1 MSENE
6 VRDKRALMAK
16 LVEVGAAIKG
26 MEKTGTNTHFNFKFV
41 EASHAYEQIRNELYK
56 RKVFLDISLGDV
68 EQQGTLT
75 SVSMRMTFTDAESGQ
90 TRVIK
95 WHGYGSDKQDKGL
108 AKAITSGVK
117 SFLLTNLLIP
127 SGVEPDAEGTD
138 IVDVPAPA
146 QASVS
151 TEKLMEL
158 VALAKEREVSDA
170 KMKTKIN
177 SLGAKRAAEL
187 TPEQATKLERWIKTQ
202 KKAVVDE

>member
-1 MSENE
+1 MSNDDP
-6 VRDKRALMAK
+6 RDERALMAK

-26 MEKTGTNTHFNFKFV
+26 IEKTGTNAHFNFKFV
-41 EASHAYEQIRNELYK
+41 EASHAYNQIRTELYK
-56 RKVFLDISLGDV
+56 RNVFLDISLSDV

-75 SVSMRMTFTDAESGQ
+75 SVAMQMTFTDADSGQ
-90 TRVIK
+90 SRVIG

-138 IVDVPAPA
+138 IVGGEAPKVESVP
-146 QASVS
+146 

-158 VALAKEREVSDA
+158 VALAQERQVPDS

-177 SLGAKRAAEL
+177 SLGAKRAAEM
-187 TPEQATKLERWIKTQ
+187 TAEQATKLEKWIKTQ
-202 KKAVVDE
+202 KVPVDD

>member
-1 MSENE
+1 MSEE
-6 VRDKRALMAK
+6 EPRDKRALMAK
-16 LVEVGAAIKG
+16 LVEVGASIRG
-26 MEKTGTNTHFNFKFV
+26 IEKTGTNTHFNFKFV
-41 EASHAYEQIRNELYK
+41 EASHAYEQIRAELYK
-56 RKVFLDISLGDV
+56 RNVFLDISLSEV

-75 SVSMRMTFTDAESGQ
+75 SVAMRMTFTDADSGQ
-90 TRVIK
+90 TRVIR

-138 IVDVPAPA
+138 IVDVPA
-146 QASVS
+146 QKVESVA

-158 VALAKEREVSDA
+158 VALAKERQVSDA

-187 TPEQATKLERWIKTQ
+187 TPEQATKLEKWIKTQ
-202 KKAVVDE
+202 KVPVDG

>member
-1 MSENE
+1 MSEDA
-6 VRDKRALMAK
+6 VRDERALMAK
-16 LVEVGAAIKG
+16 LVEVGAAIRG
-26 MEKTGTNTHFNFKFV
+26 IEKTGTNTHFNFKFV
-41 EASHAYEQIRNELYK
+41 EASHAYEQIRTELYK
-56 RKVFLDISLGDV
+56 RNVFLDISLSGV

-75 SVSMRMTFTDAESGQ
+75 SVAMRMTFTDAESGQ
-90 TRVIK
+90 SKVIG

-138 IVDVPAPA
+138 IVDVPS
-146 QASVS
+146 QAVESVA

-158 VALAKEREVSDA
+158 VALAKERQVSDT

-187 TPEQATKLERWIKTQ
+187 TPEQAAKLEKWIKTQ
-202 KKAVVDE
+202 KVPADG